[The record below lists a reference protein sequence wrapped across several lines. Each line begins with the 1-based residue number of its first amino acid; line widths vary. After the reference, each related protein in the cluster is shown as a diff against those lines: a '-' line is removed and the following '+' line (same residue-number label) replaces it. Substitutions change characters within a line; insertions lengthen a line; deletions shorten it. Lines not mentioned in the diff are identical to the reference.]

1 MNKKIFIIIFMM
13 FLLVGSFSFVL
24 AADSSGRLQIWRN
37 ASTDANVSWVDN
49 NGNWNMVGNVT
60 SSWFKGIFNWI
71 VGSTSSNYLTFN
83 GTQLDFSESAM
94 NTTIDSRIVISEP
107 DLNVNDSEYL
117 DSYDSSFFMPL
128 NTSVTGDFDFNG
140 GWTSGGVSI
149 IDGDFYGQTAYFYNI
164 TGLDVN
170 TLKVNGSLVPQKGFD
185 NQFDLGNETL
195 RWRDLY
201 LGGEVRS
208 NGTGDNYF
216 LGNVG
221 IGTNSPSVEL
231 EIYSTSGDLQF
242 SDDVK
247 QSGGDAFNI
256 FANGANLEISSGSSS
271 RNLYLAGGDG
281 STNHMIIH
289 NSGNIGIGNTTPANK
304 LIVVGDVN
312 ITTNLSVGGT
322 TFLVNSDDGR
332 VGIGTTSPTAL
343 LDVSSITKAT
353 GGVMHITSTY
363 SGSDWVAGD
372 EIGTLGFYSS
382 DPSDVGLKAKIV
394 AVGETAGNYPADTE
408 LAFYTTTIGTAGLT
422 EQMRIDDSGNVG
434 IGTSSPGQK
443 LDIDGGNVMVKGAGA
458 DQWIQIDSDDSARF
472 LADASNADASIEFQ
486 EDDSLKW
493 SVGFDYSADNTNPPL
508 MISEGAPGTNTRL
521 TILNGGNVG
530 IGTSSPENFLHVN
543 ASTVNTV
550 AQFESTD
557 AGASIAFVDSASAS
571 VTDNTIGVSE
581 NKLIFRANGDER
593 MRIDSSGNVG
603 IGVLT
608 PSTKLEINQSADDD
622 GIKLYGYDDVATD
635 YGSIYLDSNGRLN
648 LDSVASGTDV
658 IYLRA
663 SGTAVANF
671 NAGYSRVAYDNLA
684 ATFGTTDDYGIGYN
698 STDDTLQFVDG
709 SAVGTNVRM
718 VIDNGGYV
726 GIGTTD
732 PKRRLHLE
740 DSSSNQSL
748 LISTTGNS
756 GRFVQL
762 RVNSDDHELGWDN
775 GDNFHFGV
783 FDNFNDD
790 SITSYLSILG
800 ASGNVGIGNTTPA
813 SKLVVVGDANV
824 TGNLYVAGNLVG
836 DGVINST
843 AWNRSGTN
851 VSLRSPGDNISATTL
866 FVDNSAGRVGVGTV
880 SPDTPLDI
888 EADNGRMLRLARTT
902 ASGTGMLIQDT
913 DTGSG
918 TTNGFL
924 IGISD
929 AEVAQLWNYENTDMI
944 FATNN
949 AQKMVIEAGGNVG
962 IGESNPD
969 ETLTIDLSG
978 ANNQIALN
986 ANANRQSAITFR
998 SAGTDKWYVGR
1009 GDSDILSEDTFF
1021 IGKYGGSVNDAG
1033 GNTAKLVIDSS
1044 GNVGIGNTTP
1054 ANKLIVVGDANV
1066 TGNFSAGGTTFL
1078 VDNDD
1083 GRVGI
1088 GTASPSA
1095 TLHVAGTIKVGETAS
1110 GNTMSESGNSMYLK
1124 TSATSGTVGLIVA
1137 KSNGG
1142 TIAKFESSGNVGIGT
1157 LTPTNLFNVLGD
1169 ANITG
1174 NLYVAGNLVGDGLT
1188 NSTAW
1193 NRSGTNVSLRSP
1205 GDNISATTLFVDN
1218 SNGRVGIGT
1227 VAPSQLFQLQSGA
1240 GGHTFLSNS
1249 TGGVTTELVSS
1260 ASSTNIVLDKGIS
1273 GADAKVQFKTAGSLN
1288 FEIGVDSTPA
1298 DIFKIGRTNNNA
1310 DFVIDT
1316 SGNVGIGTTGP
1327 NATLEVIN
1335 GTTQGGFMVSSD
1347 SQGAGDLF
1355 LVDEG
1360 GNVGIGTSSPSRKL
1374 HVALDGGTIPTEG
1387 VSGTTGIIINNNSA
1401 VSDDVAMALISG
1413 TSGQG
1418 EIRFG
1423 DQDDENRGVILY
1435 EQDTDLMKFR
1445 TSGTG
1450 IDMTID
1456 DAGNVGIGTISPD
1469 YKLDITGTVRAT
1481 STVFGNQFK
1490 AGTGTVAGNSYSY
1503 LGNGNIGMYF
1513 PSNVNLGFTTDG
1525 VERIRIDDSGN
1536 VGIGT
1541 SSPDNPLTV
1550 VSDGYPQLNLS
1561 SSTAAYSALQL
1572 TTATSTIDWRL
1583 IANSNNNF
1591 AIYDVTNTSYRFVI
1605 DGSGNVGIGTSS
1617 PLSKLNINNNGTFA
1631 LNQGLSL
1638 GDGDSGLYE
1647 SSDDAVRITAGAS
1660 YYEFTGS
1667 YFHLGSGNRPA
1678 LRRETTS
1685 LTNPTITPY
1694 RDDID
1699 TGLGG
1704 DGLETVA
1711 LIASGTTGLVYNGS
1725 SGNVGIGT
1733 SSPNGK
1739 LQVVHGGTNPDG
1751 LDSQVSRDVFQISG
1765 GFGTV
1770 ALHATNTTGVGDTYD
1785 GDLAFMN
1792 REYSAGAYRWEERMR
1807 IRSDGNVGIG
1817 TATPQNVLN
1826 VIGDAN
1832 ITGDLFVNGA
1842 NVTGDYVPYTG
1853 ATSNLDL
1860 GANNLSVNTNTLFV
1874 DSTSGNVG
1882 IGTINP
1888 SDELHI
1894 NGNNPLFRLSN
1905 SAANGVE
1912 SFIQNVNTSGINAMR
1927 FYVGGYGM
1935 GLHENA
1941 GVSIGGSYVL
1951 TSPPD
1956 DGAIIQG
1963 NVGIGTTSPTY
1974 ELDVAG
1980 DIGVDKD
1987 IIHNGDTDT
1996 YIRFQADDVQIIVGG
2011 ATAFHY
2017 DEDTINNLYLDQE
2030 GTADISLGGN
2040 MFVGGS
2046 GGSYDAKV
2054 GIGTTSPTS
2063 LLDVAHG
2070 SYVNEV
2076 NLSGTL
2082 FVNSTSGNVGIGTS
2096 SPYSKLFVASGELM
2110 IDYGTG
2116 GATDGAALRLFSN
2129 ADHSY
2134 IATNRYY
2141 DGNTKYARTGGSSM
2155 IRFDTTTDATAGNID
2170 FYTSASG
2177 TADATITSTQ
2187 RMIIEQGGNVGI
2199 GTTGPNATLEVI
2211 NGTTQ
2216 GGFMV
2221 SSDSQGAGDLFIVDE
2236 SGNVGINTTDPG
2248 ARLDIYGTSGNL
2260 IRGYSTTSVFSVN
2273 YAGDISGQGFD
2284 MFRGTTAKIQASG
2297 GKDIEII
2304 PNANLDILLEVSGTG
2319 KVGVGTTTPTSLFD
2333 VGHVSQTNEVN
2344 LSNTLFVN
2352 SSSGFVGIGTASPTQ
2367 KLQVE
2372 DGNIYARGDSAGEGL
2387 LIQDSTG
2394 STGTW
2399 TITRENT
2406 DASNGYL
2413 KFGTPSNEA
2422 QDFYF
2427 DTTQGNFGIGT
2438 STPDQLFTIVKS
2450 ATTNEVNLSDTLFL
2464 NSSAGNVG
2472 IGTSTPVKNLTIS
2485 YGSTDST
2492 VASGNGLGGGA
2503 IGSGVLIH
2511 NSDATADSYAN
2522 LDFRSYTADGRIAYV
2537 YNGTTNYGEFHF
2549 ITDQGGNYL
2558 DAMVI
2563 DADGKVGIGTTSPNA
2578 DLQIGNAND
2587 VDRSLLI
2594 RSAGIEY
2601 LQLAGSDAGVQ
2612 TIKAGSTGVGS
2623 SELAFWTAAAATGT
2637 EAEAMRIDD
2646 AGRLGIGTSSPDS
2659 VLHLHEPTASTA
2671 INLKLS
2677 SAVTGE
2683 SASDGILL
2691 GITSGGEGILYNQ
2704 ESTNLHF
2711 GAGGASADMT
2721 IQYDGNVGI
2730 GVANPTEQLAIGG
2743 SLLFNNDGV
2752 LNISY
2757 DAEADNTHYDFDLY
2771 GQSQRGFVFTPSKS
2785 GDRYVKLVGSASSS
2799 NEYFQAGDD
2808 DESSYTRFGHN
2819 NGNGYVDSTANFGV
2833 NTKTP
2838 VNTLNVLGDANV
2850 TGNLY
2855 VAGNLIGDGS
2865 INSTAWNRSGT
2876 NVSLRSPGDNISATT
2891 LFVDNS
2897 VGRIGIGTVAP
2908 SQVLDVQG
2916 NINIPVGNNLA
2927 WGGNLNNAIA
2937 SSSDSL
2943 RFYANVGERMR
2954 IESDGNVGIGTTDPK
2969 VPLEVVEEIRI
2980 DDGTGVSQTARLSFT
2995 DTPSRGQLE
3004 YTTSLFQMTSTKP
3017 ILINNTGTTDVTLQ
3031 ADNGDIILKPE
3042 TAGGVGIGTSS
3053 PSVPL
3058 HVLTSTAVTDGAV
3071 NSLRLEATSTGS
3083 IADGFGPQIS
3093 FSVDD
3098 GGMSPSV
3105 AAKIKG
3111 IRDGGDTEGALAF
3124 LAGTSGNEEF
3134 MRIDN
3139 AGNVGIGTSTP
3150 GEKLQIAQGSIFLDP
3165 GRKMIWDTNE
3175 WIVGDSSN
3183 DGSLRFFTNS
3193 AEKMVIESGGNVGI
3207 GTSSP
3212 GATLDVNGSVTV
3224 ARSTDGVGF
3233 TLGKTGTYSSFVI
3246 KGGSYFKADASRGLL
3261 INNDADTLN
3270 LFKVKNAGGI
3280 TVYGTED
3287 SSFAG
3292 NVGIGTS
3299 SPLAKTHILG
3309 DTGWDSWTQTFG
3321 TTLFLEDTTAGG
3333 GDGNFG
3339 ASISLGGPARAS
3351 TKMASIVAVQTTADP
3366 DQGGMAFFVDNSVN
3380 TGNDLIEAMR
3390 IDEKGNVG
3398 IGTSSPS
3405 SGYKLDVVGNTILSS
3420 GYLVVSDST
3429 WGINIQDNTPLTMG
3443 NGGDY
3448 SLGTDGSKSYWSVGT
3463 SLGSTTGITMD
3474 GSGNVGIGT
3483 TSPGSPLHVDSSSD
3497 SVPALRVTG
3506 GAGGVD
3512 MARFV
3517 RDEGANAEIKVHANS
3532 GEPQITWDRN
3542 SAGQLWSMGIDS
3554 TTDDFQIAEGASI
3567 GAGDVRMTFAEGG
3580 NVGIGTTSPSAELH
3594 VNSSGHTYSYISTSS
3609 GVSVAKLQLQNTADG
3624 TYGTISLDAGGLMH
3638 FGTEDSASTNHLVID
3653 GSGQVGIGT
3662 ASPSRELEI
3671 NGTTD
3676 PSLLITDGTTELL
3689 LQAYTGNSGWIGTT
3703 TDDPL
3708 KFGANSSTRMTI
3720 DGAGSVG
3727 IGTVSPQNLLEI
3739 ANANGAEMALR
3750 RVDTGIFG
3758 GNLLGNIKFT
3768 GDQDSTSIESA
3779 SIRGIVNGNEN
3790 WGAGDY
3796 PSDLQFWTT
3805 SDGSSTIA
3813 QRMVIRSSG
3822 NVGIGKGSPSSLLE
3836 VAGTFNA
3843 SSNGGY
3849 VQVNSGGDVLI
3860 GI

>member
-1218 SNGRVGIGT
+1218 SAGRVGVGT
-1227 VAPSQLFQLQSGA
+1227 VSPDVPLHINSGA
-1240 GGHTFLSNS
+1240 TSVQMKIQGDSLYRTTFRIDSDDISNIY
-1249 TGGVTTELVSS
+1249 THDGTTLGDINLGQV
-1260 ASSTNIVLDKGIS
+1260 
-1273 GADAKVQFKTAGSLN
+1273 AGQAGLYYDGSEN
-1288 FEIGVDSTPA
+1288 
-1298 DIFKIGRTNNNA
+1298 K
-1310 DFVIDT
+1310 
-1316 SGNVGIGTTGP
+1316 VGIGTTSPGELLHLNNT
-1327 NATLEVIN
+1327 NADAVIRLEQSGDGYSSGIEFRRERST
-1335 GTTQGGFMVSSD
+1335 GQETGGAIFMDSD
-1347 SQGAGDLF
+1347 TSNTDALLYLQAQSASAGAG
-1355 LVDEG
+1355 V
-1360 GNVGIGTSSPSRKL
+1360 
-1374 HVALDGGTIPTEG
+1374 
-1387 VSGTTGIIINNNSA
+1387 
-1401 VSDDVAMALISG
+1401 
-1413 TSGQG
+1413 TSG
-1418 EIRFG
+1418 
-1423 DQDDENRGVILY
+1423 L
-1435 EQDTDLMKFR
+1435 T
-1445 TSGTG
+1445 
-1450 IDMTID
+1450 
-1456 DAGNVGIGTISPD
+1456 AGNGARMV
-1469 YKLDITGTVRAT
+1469 
-1481 STVFGNQFK
+1481 
-1490 AGTGTVAGNSYSY
+1490 
-1503 LGNGNIGMYF
+1503 LGDGL
-1513 PSNVNLGFTTDG
+1513 VN
-1525 VERIRIDDSGN
+1525 
-1536 VGIGT
+1536 
-1541 SSPDNPLTV
+1541 
-1550 VSDGYPQLNLS
+1550 VSDGDFVVN
-1561 SSTAAYSALQL
+1561 
-1572 TTATSTIDWRL
+1572 
-1583 IANSNNNF
+1583 NSNLF
-1591 AIYDVTNTSYRFVI
+1591 VDV
-1605 DGSGNVGIGTSS
+1605 
-1617 PLSKLNINNNGTFA
+1617 
-1631 LNQGLSL
+1631 
-1638 GDGDSGLYE
+1638 
-1647 SSDDAVRITAGAS
+1647 
-1660 YYEFTGS
+1660 
-1667 YFHLGSGNRPA
+1667 
-1678 LRRETTS
+1678 
-1685 LTNPTITPY
+1685 
-1694 RDDID
+1694 
-1699 TGLGG
+1699 
-1704 DGLETVA
+1704 
-1711 LIASGTTGLVYNGS
+1711 S

-1733 SSPNGK
+1733 
-1739 LQVVHGGTNPDG
+1739 
-1751 LDSQVSRDVFQISG
+1751 
-1765 GFGTV
+1765 
-1770 ALHATNTTGVGDTYD
+1770 A
-1785 GDLAFMN
+1785 
-1792 REYSAGAYRWEERMR
+1792 
-1807 IRSDGNVGIG
+1807 
-1817 TATPQNVLN
+1817 
-1826 VIGDAN
+1826 
-1832 ITGDLFVNGA
+1832 
-1842 NVTGDYVPYTG
+1842 
-1853 ATSNLDL
+1853 
-1860 GANNLSVNTNTLFV
+1860 
-1874 DSTSGNVG
+1874 
-1882 IGTINP
+1882 
-1888 SDELHI
+1888 
-1894 NGNNPLFRLSN
+1894 
-1905 SAANGVE
+1905 
-1912 SFIQNVNTSGINAMR
+1912 
-1927 FYVGGYGM
+1927 
-1935 GLHENA
+1935 
-1941 GVSIGGSYVL
+1941 
-1951 TSPPD
+1951 
-1956 DGAIIQG
+1956 
-1963 NVGIGTTSPTY
+1963 
-1974 ELDVAG
+1974 
-1980 DIGVDKD
+1980 
-1987 IIHNGDTDT
+1987 
-1996 YIRFQADDVQIIVGG
+1996 
-2011 ATAFHY
+2011 
-2017 DEDTINNLYLDQE
+2017 
-2030 GTADISLGGN
+2030 
-2040 MFVGGS
+2040 
-2046 GGSYDAKV
+2046 
-2054 GIGTTSPTS
+2054 
-2063 LLDVAHG
+2063 
-2070 SYVNEV
+2070 
-2076 NLSGTL
+2076 
-2082 FVNSTSGNVGIGTS
+2082 
-2096 SPYSKLFVASGELM
+2096 
-2110 IDYGTG
+2110 
-2116 GATDGAALRLFSN
+2116 
-2129 ADHSY
+2129 
-2134 IATNRYY
+2134 
-2141 DGNTKYARTGGSSM
+2141 
-2155 IRFDTTTDATAGNID
+2155 
-2170 FYTSASG
+2170 
-2177 TADATITSTQ
+2177 
-2187 RMIIEQGGNVGI
+2187 
-2199 GTTGPNATLEVI
+2199 
-2211 NGTTQ
+2211 
-2216 GGFMV
+2216 
-2221 SSDSQGAGDLFIVDE
+2221 
-2236 SGNVGINTTDPG
+2236 
-2248 ARLDIYGTSGNL
+2248 
-2260 IRGYSTTSVFSVN
+2260 
-2273 YAGDISGQGFD
+2273 
-2284 MFRGTTAKIQASG
+2284 
-2297 GKDIEII
+2297 
-2304 PNANLDILLEVSGTG
+2304 
-2319 KVGVGTTTPTSLFD
+2319 
-2333 VGHVSQTNEVN
+2333 
-2344 LSNTLFVN
+2344 
-2352 SSSGFVGIGTASPTQ
+2352 
-2367 KLQVE
+2367 
-2372 DGNIYARGDSAGEGL
+2372 
-2387 LIQDSTG
+2387 
-2394 STGTW
+2394 
-2399 TITRENT
+2399 
-2406 DASNGYL
+2406 
-2413 KFGTPSNEA
+2413 
-2422 QDFYF
+2422 
-2427 DTTQGNFGIGT
+2427 
-2438 STPDQLFTIVKS
+2438 
-2450 ATTNEVNLSDTLFL
+2450 
-2464 NSSAGNVG
+2464 
-2472 IGTSTPVKNLTIS
+2472 
-2485 YGSTDST
+2485 
-2492 VASGNGLGGGA
+2492 
-2503 IGSGVLIH
+2503 
-2511 NSDATADSYAN
+2511 
-2522 LDFRSYTADGRIAYV
+2522 
-2537 YNGTTNYGEFHF
+2537 
-2549 ITDQGGNYL
+2549 
-2558 DAMVI
+2558 
-2563 DADGKVGIGTTSPNA
+2563 
-2578 DLQIGNAND
+2578 
-2587 VDRSLLI
+2587 
-2594 RSAGIEY
+2594 
-2601 LQLAGSDAGVQ
+2601 
-2612 TIKAGSTGVGS
+2612 
-2623 SELAFWTAAAATGT
+2623 
-2637 EAEAMRIDD
+2637 
-2646 AGRLGIGTSSPDS
+2646 
-2659 VLHLHEPTASTA
+2659 
-2671 INLKLS
+2671 
-2677 SAVTGE
+2677 
-2683 SASDGILL
+2683 
-2691 GITSGGEGILYNQ
+2691 
-2704 ESTNLHF
+2704 
-2711 GAGGASADMT
+2711 
-2721 IQYDGNVGI
+2721 
-2730 GVANPTEQLAIGG
+2730 
-2743 SLLFNNDGV
+2743 
-2752 LNISY
+2752 
-2757 DAEADNTHYDFDLY
+2757 
-2771 GQSQRGFVFTPSKS
+2771 
-2785 GDRYVKLVGSASSS
+2785 
-2799 NEYFQAGDD
+2799 
-2808 DESSYTRFGHN
+2808 
-2819 NGNGYVDSTANFGV
+2819 
-2833 NTKTP
+2833 
-2838 VNTLNVLGDANV
+2838 
-2850 TGNLY
+2850 
-2855 VAGNLIGDGS
+2855 
-2865 INSTAWNRSGT
+2865 
-2876 NVSLRSPGDNISATT
+2876 
-2891 LFVDNS
+2891 
-2897 VGRIGIGTVAP
+2897 
-2908 SQVLDVQG
+2908 
-2916 NINIPVGNNLA
+2916 
-2927 WGGNLNNAIA
+2927 
-2937 SSSDSL
+2937 
-2943 RFYANVGERMR
+2943 
-2954 IESDGNVGIGTTDPK
+2954 
-2969 VPLEVVEEIRI
+2969 
-2980 DDGTGVSQTARLSFT
+2980 
-2995 DTPSRGQLE
+2995 
-3004 YTTSLFQMTSTKP
+3004 
-3017 ILINNTGTTDVTLQ
+3017 
-3031 ADNGDIILKPE
+3031 
-3042 TAGGVGIGTSS
+3042 
-3053 PSVPL
+3053 
-3058 HVLTSTAVTDGAV
+3058 
-3071 NSLRLEATSTGS
+3071 
-3083 IADGFGPQIS
+3083 
-3093 FSVDD
+3093 
-3098 GGMSPSV
+3098 
-3105 AAKIKG
+3105 
-3111 IRDGGDTEGALAF
+3111 
-3124 LAGTSGNEEF
+3124 
-3134 MRIDN
+3134 
-3139 AGNVGIGTSTP
+3139 
-3150 GEKLQIAQGSIFLDP
+3150 
-3165 GRKMIWDTNE
+3165 
-3175 WIVGDSSN
+3175 
-3183 DGSLRFFTNS
+3183 
-3193 AEKMVIESGGNVGI
+3193 
-3207 GTSSP
+3207 
-3212 GATLDVNGSVTV
+3212 
-3224 ARSTDGVGF
+3224 
-3233 TLGKTGTYSSFVI
+3233 
-3246 KGGSYFKADASRGLL
+3246 
-3261 INNDADTLN
+3261 
-3270 LFKVKNAGGI
+3270 
-3280 TVYGTED
+3280 
-3287 SSFAG
+3287 
-3292 NVGIGTS
+3292 
-3299 SPLAKTHILG
+3299 
-3309 DTGWDSWTQTFG
+3309 
-3321 TTLFLEDTTAGG
+3321 
-3333 GDGNFG
+3333 
-3339 ASISLGGPARAS
+3339 
-3351 TKMASIVAVQTTADP
+3351 
-3366 DQGGMAFFVDNSVN
+3366 
-3380 TGNDLIEAMR
+3380 
-3390 IDEKGNVG
+3390 
-3398 IGTSSPS
+3398 
-3405 SGYKLDVVGNTILSS
+3405 
-3420 GYLVVSDST
+3420 
-3429 WGINIQDNTPLTMG
+3429 
-3443 NGGDY
+3443 
-3448 SLGTDGSKSYWSVGT
+3448 
-3463 SLGSTTGITMD
+3463 
-3474 GSGNVGIGT
+3474 
-3483 TSPGSPLHVDSSSD
+3483 SPGSPLHVDSSSD

>member
-1169 ANITG
+1169 ANVTG

-1360 GNVGIGTSSPSRKL
+1360 
-1374 HVALDGGTIPTEG
+1374 
-1387 VSGTTGIIINNNSA
+1387 
-1401 VSDDVAMALISG
+1401 
-1413 TSGQG
+1413 
-1418 EIRFG
+1418 
-1423 DQDDENRGVILY
+1423 
-1435 EQDTDLMKFR
+1435 
-1445 TSGTG
+1445 
-1450 IDMTID
+1450 
-1456 DAGNVGIGTISPD
+1456 
-1469 YKLDITGTVRAT
+1469 
-1481 STVFGNQFK
+1481 
-1490 AGTGTVAGNSYSY
+1490 
-1503 LGNGNIGMYF
+1503 
-1513 PSNVNLGFTTDG
+1513 
-1525 VERIRIDDSGN
+1525 
-1536 VGIGT
+1536 
-1541 SSPDNPLTV
+1541 
-1550 VSDGYPQLNLS
+1550 
-1561 SSTAAYSALQL
+1561 
-1572 TTATSTIDWRL
+1572 
-1583 IANSNNNF
+1583 
-1591 AIYDVTNTSYRFVI
+1591 
-1605 DGSGNVGIGTSS
+1605 
-1617 PLSKLNINNNGTFA
+1617 
-1631 LNQGLSL
+1631 
-1638 GDGDSGLYE
+1638 
-1647 SSDDAVRITAGAS
+1647 
-1660 YYEFTGS
+1660 
-1667 YFHLGSGNRPA
+1667 
-1678 LRRETTS
+1678 
-1685 LTNPTITPY
+1685 
-1694 RDDID
+1694 
-1699 TGLGG
+1699 
-1704 DGLETVA
+1704 
-1711 LIASGTTGLVYNGS
+1711 
-1725 SGNVGIGT
+1725 
-1733 SSPNGK
+1733 
-1739 LQVVHGGTNPDG
+1739 
-1751 LDSQVSRDVFQISG
+1751 
-1765 GFGTV
+1765 
-1770 ALHATNTTGVGDTYD
+1770 
-1785 GDLAFMN
+1785 
-1792 REYSAGAYRWEERMR
+1792 
-1807 IRSDGNVGIG
+1807 
-1817 TATPQNVLN
+1817 
-1826 VIGDAN
+1826 
-1832 ITGDLFVNGA
+1832 
-1842 NVTGDYVPYTG
+1842 
-1853 ATSNLDL
+1853 
-1860 GANNLSVNTNTLFV
+1860 
-1874 DSTSGNVG
+1874 
-1882 IGTINP
+1882 
-1888 SDELHI
+1888 
-1894 NGNNPLFRLSN
+1894 
-1905 SAANGVE
+1905 
-1912 SFIQNVNTSGINAMR
+1912 
-1927 FYVGGYGM
+1927 
-1935 GLHENA
+1935 
-1941 GVSIGGSYVL
+1941 
-1951 TSPPD
+1951 
-1956 DGAIIQG
+1956 
-1963 NVGIGTTSPTY
+1963 
-1974 ELDVAG
+1974 
-1980 DIGVDKD
+1980 
-1987 IIHNGDTDT
+1987 
-1996 YIRFQADDVQIIVGG
+1996 
-2011 ATAFHY
+2011 
-2017 DEDTINNLYLDQE
+2017 
-2030 GTADISLGGN
+2030 
-2040 MFVGGS
+2040 
-2046 GGSYDAKV
+2046 
-2054 GIGTTSPTS
+2054 
-2063 LLDVAHG
+2063 
-2070 SYVNEV
+2070 
-2076 NLSGTL
+2076 
-2082 FVNSTSGNVGIGTS
+2082 
-2096 SPYSKLFVASGELM
+2096 
-2110 IDYGTG
+2110 
-2116 GATDGAALRLFSN
+2116 
-2129 ADHSY
+2129 
-2134 IATNRYY
+2134 
-2141 DGNTKYARTGGSSM
+2141 
-2155 IRFDTTTDATAGNID
+2155 
-2170 FYTSASG
+2170 
-2177 TADATITSTQ
+2177 
-2187 RMIIEQGGNVGI
+2187 
-2199 GTTGPNATLEVI
+2199 
-2211 NGTTQ
+2211 
-2216 GGFMV
+2216 
-2221 SSDSQGAGDLFIVDE
+2221 
-2236 SGNVGINTTDPG
+2236 
-2248 ARLDIYGTSGNL
+2248 
-2260 IRGYSTTSVFSVN
+2260 
-2273 YAGDISGQGFD
+2273 
-2284 MFRGTTAKIQASG
+2284 
-2297 GKDIEII
+2297 
-2304 PNANLDILLEVSGTG
+2304 
-2319 KVGVGTTTPTSLFD
+2319 
-2333 VGHVSQTNEVN
+2333 
-2344 LSNTLFVN
+2344 
-2352 SSSGFVGIGTASPTQ
+2352 
-2367 KLQVE
+2367 
-2372 DGNIYARGDSAGEGL
+2372 
-2387 LIQDSTG
+2387 
-2394 STGTW
+2394 
-2399 TITRENT
+2399 
-2406 DASNGYL
+2406 
-2413 KFGTPSNEA
+2413 
-2422 QDFYF
+2422 
-2427 DTTQGNFGIGT
+2427 
-2438 STPDQLFTIVKS
+2438 
-2450 ATTNEVNLSDTLFL
+2450 
-2464 NSSAGNVG
+2464 
-2472 IGTSTPVKNLTIS
+2472 
-2485 YGSTDST
+2485 
-2492 VASGNGLGGGA
+2492 
-2503 IGSGVLIH
+2503 
-2511 NSDATADSYAN
+2511 
-2522 LDFRSYTADGRIAYV
+2522 
-2537 YNGTTNYGEFHF
+2537 
-2549 ITDQGGNYL
+2549 
-2558 DAMVI
+2558 
-2563 DADGKVGIGTTSPNA
+2563 
-2578 DLQIGNAND
+2578 
-2587 VDRSLLI
+2587 
-2594 RSAGIEY
+2594 
-2601 LQLAGSDAGVQ
+2601 
-2612 TIKAGSTGVGS
+2612 
-2623 SELAFWTAAAATGT
+2623 
-2637 EAEAMRIDD
+2637 
-2646 AGRLGIGTSSPDS
+2646 
-2659 VLHLHEPTASTA
+2659 
-2671 INLKLS
+2671 
-2677 SAVTGE
+2677 
-2683 SASDGILL
+2683 
-2691 GITSGGEGILYNQ
+2691 
-2704 ESTNLHF
+2704 
-2711 GAGGASADMT
+2711 
-2721 IQYDGNVGI
+2721 
-2730 GVANPTEQLAIGG
+2730 
-2743 SLLFNNDGV
+2743 
-2752 LNISY
+2752 
-2757 DAEADNTHYDFDLY
+2757 
-2771 GQSQRGFVFTPSKS
+2771 
-2785 GDRYVKLVGSASSS
+2785 
-2799 NEYFQAGDD
+2799 
-2808 DESSYTRFGHN
+2808 
-2819 NGNGYVDSTANFGV
+2819 
-2833 NTKTP
+2833 
-2838 VNTLNVLGDANV
+2838 
-2850 TGNLY
+2850 
-2855 VAGNLIGDGS
+2855 
-2865 INSTAWNRSGT
+2865 
-2876 NVSLRSPGDNISATT
+2876 
-2891 LFVDNS
+2891 
-2897 VGRIGIGTVAP
+2897 
-2908 SQVLDVQG
+2908 
-2916 NINIPVGNNLA
+2916 
-2927 WGGNLNNAIA
+2927 
-2937 SSSDSL
+2937 
-2943 RFYANVGERMR
+2943 
-2954 IESDGNVGIGTTDPK
+2954 
-2969 VPLEVVEEIRI
+2969 
-2980 DDGTGVSQTARLSFT
+2980 
-2995 DTPSRGQLE
+2995 
-3004 YTTSLFQMTSTKP
+3004 
-3017 ILINNTGTTDVTLQ
+3017 
-3031 ADNGDIILKPE
+3031 
-3042 TAGGVGIGTSS
+3042 
-3053 PSVPL
+3053 
-3058 HVLTSTAVTDGAV
+3058 
-3071 NSLRLEATSTGS
+3071 
-3083 IADGFGPQIS
+3083 
-3093 FSVDD
+3093 
-3098 GGMSPSV
+3098 
-3105 AAKIKG
+3105 
-3111 IRDGGDTEGALAF
+3111 
-3124 LAGTSGNEEF
+3124 
-3134 MRIDN
+3134 
-3139 AGNVGIGTSTP
+3139 
-3150 GEKLQIAQGSIFLDP
+3150 
-3165 GRKMIWDTNE
+3165 
-3175 WIVGDSSN
+3175 
-3183 DGSLRFFTNS
+3183 
-3193 AEKMVIESGGNVGI
+3193 
-3207 GTSSP
+3207 
-3212 GATLDVNGSVTV
+3212 
-3224 ARSTDGVGF
+3224 
-3233 TLGKTGTYSSFVI
+3233 
-3246 KGGSYFKADASRGLL
+3246 
-3261 INNDADTLN
+3261 
-3270 LFKVKNAGGI
+3270 
-3280 TVYGTED
+3280 
-3287 SSFAG
+3287 
-3292 NVGIGTS
+3292 
-3299 SPLAKTHILG
+3299 
-3309 DTGWDSWTQTFG
+3309 
-3321 TTLFLEDTTAGG
+3321 
-3333 GDGNFG
+3333 
-3339 ASISLGGPARAS
+3339 
-3351 TKMASIVAVQTTADP
+3351 
-3366 DQGGMAFFVDNSVN
+3366 
-3380 TGNDLIEAMR
+3380 
-3390 IDEKGNVG
+3390 GNVG

>member
-1218 SNGRVGIGT
+1218 SAGRVGVGTVSPDTPLDIEADNGRMLRLARTTASGTGMLIQDTDTGSGTTNGFLIGISDAEVAQLWNYENTDMIFATNNAQKMVIEAGGNVGIGESNPDETLTIDLSGANNQIALNANANRQSAITFRSAGTDKWYVGRGDSDILSEDTFFIGKYGGSVNDAGGNTAKLVIDSSGNVGIGNTTPANKLIVVGDANVTGNFSAGGTTFLVDNDDGRVGIGTASPSATLHVAGTIKVGETASGNTMSESGNSMYLKTSATSGTVGLIVAKSNGGTIAKFESSGNVGIGTLTPTNLFNVLGDANVTGNLYVAGNLVGDGLTNSTAWNRSGTNVSLRSPGDNISATTLFVDNSNGRVGIGT

-1360 GNVGIGTSSPSRKL
+1360 
-1374 HVALDGGTIPTEG
+1374 
-1387 VSGTTGIIINNNSA
+1387 
-1401 VSDDVAMALISG
+1401 
-1413 TSGQG
+1413 
-1418 EIRFG
+1418 
-1423 DQDDENRGVILY
+1423 
-1435 EQDTDLMKFR
+1435 
-1445 TSGTG
+1445 
-1450 IDMTID
+1450 
-1456 DAGNVGIGTISPD
+1456 
-1469 YKLDITGTVRAT
+1469 
-1481 STVFGNQFK
+1481 
-1490 AGTGTVAGNSYSY
+1490 
-1503 LGNGNIGMYF
+1503 
-1513 PSNVNLGFTTDG
+1513 
-1525 VERIRIDDSGN
+1525 
-1536 VGIGT
+1536 
-1541 SSPDNPLTV
+1541 
-1550 VSDGYPQLNLS
+1550 
-1561 SSTAAYSALQL
+1561 
-1572 TTATSTIDWRL
+1572 
-1583 IANSNNNF
+1583 
-1591 AIYDVTNTSYRFVI
+1591 
-1605 DGSGNVGIGTSS
+1605 
-1617 PLSKLNINNNGTFA
+1617 
-1631 LNQGLSL
+1631 
-1638 GDGDSGLYE
+1638 
-1647 SSDDAVRITAGAS
+1647 
-1660 YYEFTGS
+1660 
-1667 YFHLGSGNRPA
+1667 
-1678 LRRETTS
+1678 
-1685 LTNPTITPY
+1685 
-1694 RDDID
+1694 
-1699 TGLGG
+1699 
-1704 DGLETVA
+1704 
-1711 LIASGTTGLVYNGS
+1711 
-1725 SGNVGIGT
+1725 
-1733 SSPNGK
+1733 
-1739 LQVVHGGTNPDG
+1739 
-1751 LDSQVSRDVFQISG
+1751 
-1765 GFGTV
+1765 
-1770 ALHATNTTGVGDTYD
+1770 
-1785 GDLAFMN
+1785 
-1792 REYSAGAYRWEERMR
+1792 
-1807 IRSDGNVGIG
+1807 
-1817 TATPQNVLN
+1817 
-1826 VIGDAN
+1826 
-1832 ITGDLFVNGA
+1832 
-1842 NVTGDYVPYTG
+1842 
-1853 ATSNLDL
+1853 
-1860 GANNLSVNTNTLFV
+1860 
-1874 DSTSGNVG
+1874 
-1882 IGTINP
+1882 
-1888 SDELHI
+1888 
-1894 NGNNPLFRLSN
+1894 
-1905 SAANGVE
+1905 
-1912 SFIQNVNTSGINAMR
+1912 
-1927 FYVGGYGM
+1927 
-1935 GLHENA
+1935 
-1941 GVSIGGSYVL
+1941 
-1951 TSPPD
+1951 
-1956 DGAIIQG
+1956 
-1963 NVGIGTTSPTY
+1963 
-1974 ELDVAG
+1974 
-1980 DIGVDKD
+1980 
-1987 IIHNGDTDT
+1987 
-1996 YIRFQADDVQIIVGG
+1996 
-2011 ATAFHY
+2011 
-2017 DEDTINNLYLDQE
+2017 
-2030 GTADISLGGN
+2030 
-2040 MFVGGS
+2040 
-2046 GGSYDAKV
+2046 
-2054 GIGTTSPTS
+2054 
-2063 LLDVAHG
+2063 
-2070 SYVNEV
+2070 
-2076 NLSGTL
+2076 
-2082 FVNSTSGNVGIGTS
+2082 
-2096 SPYSKLFVASGELM
+2096 
-2110 IDYGTG
+2110 
-2116 GATDGAALRLFSN
+2116 
-2129 ADHSY
+2129 
-2134 IATNRYY
+2134 
-2141 DGNTKYARTGGSSM
+2141 
-2155 IRFDTTTDATAGNID
+2155 
-2170 FYTSASG
+2170 
-2177 TADATITSTQ
+2177 
-2187 RMIIEQGGNVGI
+2187 
-2199 GTTGPNATLEVI
+2199 
-2211 NGTTQ
+2211 
-2216 GGFMV
+2216 
-2221 SSDSQGAGDLFIVDE
+2221 
-2236 SGNVGINTTDPG
+2236 
-2248 ARLDIYGTSGNL
+2248 
-2260 IRGYSTTSVFSVN
+2260 
-2273 YAGDISGQGFD
+2273 
-2284 MFRGTTAKIQASG
+2284 
-2297 GKDIEII
+2297 
-2304 PNANLDILLEVSGTG
+2304 
-2319 KVGVGTTTPTSLFD
+2319 
-2333 VGHVSQTNEVN
+2333 
-2344 LSNTLFVN
+2344 
-2352 SSSGFVGIGTASPTQ
+2352 
-2367 KLQVE
+2367 
-2372 DGNIYARGDSAGEGL
+2372 
-2387 LIQDSTG
+2387 
-2394 STGTW
+2394 
-2399 TITRENT
+2399 
-2406 DASNGYL
+2406 
-2413 KFGTPSNEA
+2413 
-2422 QDFYF
+2422 
-2427 DTTQGNFGIGT
+2427 
-2438 STPDQLFTIVKS
+2438 
-2450 ATTNEVNLSDTLFL
+2450 
-2464 NSSAGNVG
+2464 
-2472 IGTSTPVKNLTIS
+2472 
-2485 YGSTDST
+2485 
-2492 VASGNGLGGGA
+2492 
-2503 IGSGVLIH
+2503 
-2511 NSDATADSYAN
+2511 
-2522 LDFRSYTADGRIAYV
+2522 
-2537 YNGTTNYGEFHF
+2537 
-2549 ITDQGGNYL
+2549 
-2558 DAMVI
+2558 
-2563 DADGKVGIGTTSPNA
+2563 
-2578 DLQIGNAND
+2578 
-2587 VDRSLLI
+2587 
-2594 RSAGIEY
+2594 
-2601 LQLAGSDAGVQ
+2601 
-2612 TIKAGSTGVGS
+2612 
-2623 SELAFWTAAAATGT
+2623 
-2637 EAEAMRIDD
+2637 
-2646 AGRLGIGTSSPDS
+2646 
-2659 VLHLHEPTASTA
+2659 
-2671 INLKLS
+2671 
-2677 SAVTGE
+2677 
-2683 SASDGILL
+2683 
-2691 GITSGGEGILYNQ
+2691 
-2704 ESTNLHF
+2704 
-2711 GAGGASADMT
+2711 
-2721 IQYDGNVGI
+2721 
-2730 GVANPTEQLAIGG
+2730 
-2743 SLLFNNDGV
+2743 
-2752 LNISY
+2752 
-2757 DAEADNTHYDFDLY
+2757 
-2771 GQSQRGFVFTPSKS
+2771 
-2785 GDRYVKLVGSASSS
+2785 
-2799 NEYFQAGDD
+2799 
-2808 DESSYTRFGHN
+2808 
-2819 NGNGYVDSTANFGV
+2819 
-2833 NTKTP
+2833 
-2838 VNTLNVLGDANV
+2838 
-2850 TGNLY
+2850 
-2855 VAGNLIGDGS
+2855 
-2865 INSTAWNRSGT
+2865 
-2876 NVSLRSPGDNISATT
+2876 
-2891 LFVDNS
+2891 
-2897 VGRIGIGTVAP
+2897 
-2908 SQVLDVQG
+2908 
-2916 NINIPVGNNLA
+2916 
-2927 WGGNLNNAIA
+2927 
-2937 SSSDSL
+2937 
-2943 RFYANVGERMR
+2943 
-2954 IESDGNVGIGTTDPK
+2954 
-2969 VPLEVVEEIRI
+2969 
-2980 DDGTGVSQTARLSFT
+2980 
-2995 DTPSRGQLE
+2995 
-3004 YTTSLFQMTSTKP
+3004 
-3017 ILINNTGTTDVTLQ
+3017 
-3031 ADNGDIILKPE
+3031 
-3042 TAGGVGIGTSS
+3042 
-3053 PSVPL
+3053 
-3058 HVLTSTAVTDGAV
+3058 
-3071 NSLRLEATSTGS
+3071 
-3083 IADGFGPQIS
+3083 
-3093 FSVDD
+3093 
-3098 GGMSPSV
+3098 
-3105 AAKIKG
+3105 
-3111 IRDGGDTEGALAF
+3111 
-3124 LAGTSGNEEF
+3124 
-3134 MRIDN
+3134 
-3139 AGNVGIGTSTP
+3139 
-3150 GEKLQIAQGSIFLDP
+3150 
-3165 GRKMIWDTNE
+3165 
-3175 WIVGDSSN
+3175 
-3183 DGSLRFFTNS
+3183 
-3193 AEKMVIESGGNVGI
+3193 
-3207 GTSSP
+3207 
-3212 GATLDVNGSVTV
+3212 
-3224 ARSTDGVGF
+3224 
-3233 TLGKTGTYSSFVI
+3233 
-3246 KGGSYFKADASRGLL
+3246 
-3261 INNDADTLN
+3261 
-3270 LFKVKNAGGI
+3270 
-3280 TVYGTED
+3280 
-3287 SSFAG
+3287 
-3292 NVGIGTS
+3292 
-3299 SPLAKTHILG
+3299 
-3309 DTGWDSWTQTFG
+3309 
-3321 TTLFLEDTTAGG
+3321 
-3333 GDGNFG
+3333 
-3339 ASISLGGPARAS
+3339 
-3351 TKMASIVAVQTTADP
+3351 
-3366 DQGGMAFFVDNSVN
+3366 
-3380 TGNDLIEAMR
+3380 
-3390 IDEKGNVG
+3390 GNVG